1 MQEHQQLIILI
12 VIQTEQKF
20 NIDIQQMVVRG
31 QSLVHL
37 LLHVL
42 EFQQH
47 SQVVLPRIL
56 RLQQ

>member
-20 NIDIQQMVVRG
+20 NIDIQQMVAHGRN
-31 QSLVHL
+31 LVHL

-42 EFQQH
+42 ESQRH